1 MQGRAMVFDYHFLCA
16 YMINLT
22 ICPKRKSPFDAK
34 SLVFFVIEISTEMSG
49 KPCNS
54 RGAR

>member
-1 MQGRAMVFDYHFLCA
+1 MVFDYHFLCA